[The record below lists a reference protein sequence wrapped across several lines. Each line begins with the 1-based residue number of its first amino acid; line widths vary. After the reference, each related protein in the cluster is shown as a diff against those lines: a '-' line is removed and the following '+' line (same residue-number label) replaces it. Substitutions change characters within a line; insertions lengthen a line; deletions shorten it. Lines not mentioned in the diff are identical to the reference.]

1 MAEPRRTFIVRVYGG
16 DVVIEDVRSHR
27 RARVHEVDA
36 VGTQIGIWLA
46 EPQMPAP
53 AGVEDATRASQGDG
67 GA

>member
-27 RARVHEVDA
+27 RARVDEVDA
-36 VGTQIGIWLA
+36 VGAQIGVWLA
-46 EPQMPAP
+46 EPQMSAP
-53 AGVEDATRASQGDG
+53 AGVVDATRDSQGDA